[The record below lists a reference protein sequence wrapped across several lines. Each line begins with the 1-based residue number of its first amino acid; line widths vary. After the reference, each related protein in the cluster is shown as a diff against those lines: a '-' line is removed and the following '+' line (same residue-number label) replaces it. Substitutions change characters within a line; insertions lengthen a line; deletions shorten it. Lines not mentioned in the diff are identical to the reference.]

1 MRLYCTYISI
11 KHKNMGQCIY
21 TVATVGSRV
30 FDTWNQVDSTILS
43 PGHLESN
50 NAQKSHELKRLLA
63 CKTAISC
70 LG

>member
-11 KHKNMGQCIY
+11 KHKSMGQCIY
-21 TVATVGSRV
+21 IVATVGSRV
-30 FDTWNQVDSTILS
+30 FDTWNQVDSTILG

-50 NAQKSHELKRLLA
+50 NAQKSHELKRLPA
-63 CKTAISC
+63 CRTAISC